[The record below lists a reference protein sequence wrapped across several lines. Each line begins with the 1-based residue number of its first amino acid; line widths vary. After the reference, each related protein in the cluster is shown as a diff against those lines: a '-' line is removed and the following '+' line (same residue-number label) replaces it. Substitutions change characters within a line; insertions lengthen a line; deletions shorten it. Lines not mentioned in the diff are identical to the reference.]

1 MSNLSELSNSNLGGL
16 KNNSLLNTRKFQVKN
31 LHLNCLIFR
40 EGYLNLSLA
49 LDIRKYVMNELQ
61 NANHQ
66 GINYN
71 ACLLDDNKTFIHT
84 AFFKSEEDQKL
95 LNDLSSFKV
104 FQEQLK
110 SGGLEIPP
118 KQELLTLIGTSPEI
132 F

>member
-1 MSNLSELSNSNLGGL
+1 LG
-16 KNNSLLNTRKFQVKN
+16 
-31 LHLNCLIFR
+31 
-40 EGYLNLSLA
+40 
-49 LDIRKYVMNELQ
+49 
-61 NANHQ
+61 
-66 GINYN
+66 
-71 ACLLDDNKTFIHT
+71 DNKKFIHT